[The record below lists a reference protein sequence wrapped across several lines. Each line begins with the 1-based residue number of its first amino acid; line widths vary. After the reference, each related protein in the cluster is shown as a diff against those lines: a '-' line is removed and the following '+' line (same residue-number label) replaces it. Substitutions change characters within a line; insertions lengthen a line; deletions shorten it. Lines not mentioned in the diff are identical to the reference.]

1 MFFNF
6 IDEFVDFLANNLT
19 LYNTNQAE
27 TGYEKNDFSML
38 YISGFDNCAM
48 TSVTMRNIY
57 SP

>member
-1 MFFNF
+1 MFGINN
-6 IDEFVDFLANNLT
+6 FLANNLT
-19 LYNTNQAE
+19 YYNTNQVE
-27 TGYEKNDFSML
+27 TGYEKNDFIML